1 MGYLPPRKGDVKK
14 PVIYNRSDVLTG
26 LSDLLKYYQDK
37 PENDNN
43 KSVKQAIQ
51 EILIINNYKEILP

>member
-1 MGYLPPRKGDVKK
+1 MGYLPPRKGNVNK
-14 PVIYNRSDVLTG
+14 PVIYNRSEVLAG

-51 EILIINNYKEILP
+51 EILTINNYKEILP